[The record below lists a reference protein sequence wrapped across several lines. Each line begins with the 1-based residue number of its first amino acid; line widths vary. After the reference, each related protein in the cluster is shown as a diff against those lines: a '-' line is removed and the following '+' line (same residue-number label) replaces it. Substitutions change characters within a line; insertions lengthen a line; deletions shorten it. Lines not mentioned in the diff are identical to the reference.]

1 MDAWKKITSNV
12 IQKSSEGCALNLST
26 DGSEDDMIHY
36 FKKDQPCKTGKEILA
51 FQLSILSE
59 KDENPLTDIDD
70 EDSDMTVPVFMSVDS
85 NQQRGEYQPMQV

>member
-1 MDAWKKITSNV
+1 M
-12 IQKSSEGCALNLST
+12 LT

-85 NQQRGEYQPMQV
+85 NQQREEYQPMQV

>member
-1 MDAWKKITSNV
+1 MDAWKEITSNV
-12 IQKSSEGCALNLST
+12 IYKSSERCALNLST

-85 NQQRGEYQPMQV
+85 NQQREEYQPMQV

>member
-1 MDAWKKITSNV
+1 MSA
-12 IQKSSEGCALNLST
+12 

-85 NQQRGEYQPMQV
+85 NQQREEYQPMQV